1 MSSDSA
7 PVPPARREGPPPIRI
22 SRRTLLLGAGGL
34 AVIGVGGYWLTEG
47 RSSGGGDTFTTPLRI
62 PPLAESEVVV
72 GERVF
77 RLTARAGETE
87 LVPGVRFATMGFNG
101 VHLGPT
107 IRAARGERVR
117 MHVSNELDVPTTAH
131 WHGMILPA
139 TEDGTPHQ
147 SIAPAATWTA
157 AWQIDQPAATLWYHP
172 HPHGQTELQVGRG
185 MAGLFLVD
193 DDESPDLPSEYG
205 VDNIPLIIQDIA
217 VRPGGGSAG
226 TATSSPIGRIGNT
239 PILNGTYRPHLR
251 ASTGLVRL
259 RILNASAARCYNL
272 ELSSGEPLLLVGTDG
287 GLLPSPQS
295 VQRVFL
301 SPAERAEV
309 LVQLPP
315 ESDLVL
321 RSVPHDLGMS
331 AGDDTASGADD
342 TLDILRITTP
352 SDTPARAVPVTLPS
366 AALPAP
372 ADATVERQFMLG
384 NTTINGRVMD
394 MDRIDTTIVA
404 GATERWTIVNTS
416 DRAHNF
422 HIHGA
427 QFAVHSVNGEEP
439 DAQNSGWKDTVFLAR
454 DDTVELIVPFS
465 SFVDPATPYMYHCH
479 LLWHEDQGMMA
490 QYVLTEDGGRRRDGQ
505 GDGRDGDGVSRSRIA
520 PRVGGEPIDY
530 ALRSVLLSHAKD
542 FNRFSPSINAVLC
555 APSPFVG

>member
-1 MSSDSA
+1 M
-7 PVPPARREGPPPIRI
+7 RI

-47 RSSGGGDTFTTPLRI
+47 RSSGGGTSFTTPLRI
-62 PPLAESEVVV
+62 PPLAESEVVD

-77 RLTARAGETE
+77 RLAARAGETE
-87 LVPGVRFATMGFNG
+87 LVPGVQFATMGFNG

-117 MHVSNELDVPTTAH
+117 MHVTNELDVPTTAH

-193 DDESPDLPSEYG
+193 DDDESPDLPSEYG
-205 VDNIPLIIQDIA
+205 VDDIPLIIQDIA
-217 VRPGGGSAG
+217 VRPGGESAG
-226 TATSSPIGRIGNT
+226 TPTASPIGRIGNT
-239 PILNGTYRPHLR
+239 PIVNGTYRPHLR
-251 ASTGLVRL
+251 ASSGLVRL

-272 ELSSGEPLLLVGTDG
+272 ELSTGEPLLLVGTDG

-315 ESDLVL
+315 GSDLVL

-331 AGDDTASGADD
+331 SGDDTASGADN

-352 SDTPARAVPVTLPS
+352 SDTTAREVPTTLPS
-366 AALPAP
+366 AVLPAL
-372 ADATVERQFMLG
+372 ADAMTERRFMLG

-404 GATERWTIVNTS
+404 GATERWTIMNTS

-427 QFAVHSVNGEEP
+427 QFAVHRVNGEKP
-439 DAQNSGWKDTVFLAR
+439 AAQNRGWKDTVFLAR
-454 DDTVELIVPFS
+454 DDAMELIVPFS
-465 SFVDPATPYMYHCH
+465 SYVDPATPYMYHCH

-490 QYVLTEDGGRRRDGQ
+490 QYVLTTDGGDDGADA
-505 GDGRDGDGVSRSRIA
+505 GTDMGMDGMGMGMDHPGHD
-520 PRVGGEPIDY
+520 
-530 ALRSVLLSHAKD
+530 
-542 FNRFSPSINAVLC
+542 
-555 APSPFVG
+555 